1 MLWLFTFSSTICFLN
16 CSKLPN
22 LTALLGIDPYNKT
35 GSPLY
40 KPVTP
45 LLFTVC
51 LAQSNIPLYL
61 PTFSSS
67 CNCVLTYSV
76 GYVIQISMPPV
87 IPPAIIPLRNLLL
100 PPAALPP
107 AAAAAGTQWV
117 ELYQETI
124 FEQVQKLKVY

>member
-1 MLWLFTFSSTICFLN
+1 MHRLFTFSSTICFLN

-22 LTALLGIDPYNKT
+22 LTALFGIDPYNKT
-35 GSPLY
+35 GNPLY

-51 LAQSNIPLYL
+51 LAQSNIPLYF

-107 AAAAAGTQWV
+107 AAAAAGTQ
-117 ELYQETI
+117 
-124 FEQVQKLKVY
+124 